1 MLLCVCLCSSDLKR
15 ESAAA
20 GELTE
25 IREEAE
31 EDVDAMRDEAGSE
44 IVPSARESQHSA
56 ASMPVITSEQYNQYV
71 RSLIKLM
78 VGETTTFEWVKR
90 GQSMSIS
97 FSRFCRLQTYKSGFY
112 PCLQ

>member
-1 MLLCVCLCSSDLKR
+1 MLLCVCICSSDLKR

-90 GQSMSIS
+90 GSYRILS
-97 FSRFCRLQTYKSGFY
+97 
-112 PCLQ
+112 

>member
-1 MLLCVCLCSSDLKR
+1 MNVKSLVRTAKRLKTSKYLMFPFLLVLLLLAYNQWQQQPDL
-15 ESAAA
+15 EW
-20 GELTE
+20 
-25 IREEAE
+25 EEAE

-90 GQSMSIS
+90 GAYRILS
-97 FSRFCRLQTYKSGFY
+97 
-112 PCLQ
+112 